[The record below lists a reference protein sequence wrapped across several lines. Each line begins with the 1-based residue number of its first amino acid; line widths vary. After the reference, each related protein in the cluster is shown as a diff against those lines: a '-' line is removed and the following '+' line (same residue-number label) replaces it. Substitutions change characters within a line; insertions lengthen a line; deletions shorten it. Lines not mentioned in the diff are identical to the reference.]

1 MKTIICLWGN
11 AGIGKTSAIQAIYKK
26 LNIEDN
32 PPMSRFG
39 DDFLAIVPF
48 CNSKVGLAS
57 MGDPN
62 SEQSNCLDIL
72 EQAGCEI
79 IICASRTRGATVNAV
94 EILAQTGN
102 YKLIW
107 MSPFSNGAAVNSIT
121 LRDALNEATANAVI
135 DLIRKCLYH

>member
-62 SEQSNCLDIL
+62 SEQTKCLDVL
-72 EQAGCEI
+72 KQTGCEV
-79 IICASRTRGATVNAV
+79 IICAL

-107 MSPFSNGAAVNSIT
+107 MSPFSSDAAVNFIT

-135 DLIRKCLYH
+135 ELIRKCLYH

>member
-39 DDFLAIVPF
+39 DNFLAIVPF

-62 SEQSNCLDIL
+62 SEQTKCLDVL
-72 EQAGCEI
+72 KQTGCEV
-79 IICASRTRGATVNAV
+79 IICASRTR
-94 EILAQTGN
+94 
-102 YKLIW
+102 
-107 MSPFSNGAAVNSIT
+107 GAAVNSIT

>member
-62 SEQSNCLDIL
+62 SELEFTSIDRCLRKIKRKSVSLLQSCLK
-72 EQAGCEI
+72 AGLLQPLKI
-79 IICASRTRGATVNAV
+79 A
-94 EILAQTGN
+94 
-102 YKLIW
+102 
-107 MSPFSNGAAVNSIT
+107 
-121 LRDALNEATANAVI
+121 
-135 DLIRKCLYH
+135 